1 MTTKLKWGIIT
12 TGWIARKF
20 ATDLLQS
27 KTGRLVAVGAR
38 KLVDAEKFARD
49 FGGDKCGSLGGD
61 KCSSLGGARAHGSYE
76 ALLADSEVQAVYI
89 GTPHP
94 LHKEWAIKAVQAGKH
109 VLCEKPLTM
118 SRADTEGIVDAA
130 RKHNV
135 LLMEAY
141 MYRFHPQTLK
151 IVELV
156 RGGAIGELRLIRAS
170 FNVMCNFDPEH
181 RMFKKS
187 LGGGAILDL
196 GCYPVS
202 FARHIAGVSAGKAFV
217 EPVEFHGAGH
227 IHSDVGTDDFATAV
241 AKFPGGIS
249 AELSCGSLVLNDNSA
264 QIYGT
269 KGWIDVPNPFI
280 PGLEGKAEKIFLH
293 RAGSR
298 NPEKISIKSPGV
310 GLYAYEA
317 DAVAAAVAR
326 GDREVPLVTWAD
338 MLGNAAIIDAWLAAV
353 GVKYN

>member
-1 MTTKLKWGIIT
+1 MTVKLNWGIIT

-20 ATDLLQS
+20 VTDLLQS
-27 KTGRLVAVGAR
+27 KTGRFVAVGAR
-38 KLVDAEKFARD
+38 KLADAEKFARD
-49 FGGDKCGSLGGD
+49 FGGDKCGSLGG
-61 KCSSLGGARAHGSYE
+61 AHAHGSYE
-76 ALLADSEVQAVYI
+76 ALLADPEVQAVYI

-94 LHKEWAIKAVQAGKH
+94 LHQEWAIKAAQAGKH
-109 VLCEKPLTM
+109 ILCEKPLTLN
-118 SRADTEGIVDAA
+118 RAATELIIEAA
-130 RKHNV
+130 KENNV

-141 MYRFHPQTLK
+141 MYRFHPQTRK

-156 RGGAIGELRLIRAS
+156 RSGIVGELRLIRAS

-202 FARHIAGVSAGKAFV
+202 FSRHIAGAAQGKAFV
-217 EPVEFHGAGH
+217 EPVKFHGTGR
-227 IHSDVGTDDFATAV
+227 IHPAVGTDDFATAV

-249 AELSCGSLVLNDNSA
+249 AELSCGSLVLNDHSA

-269 KGWIDVPNPFI
+269 KGWIDVPNPFT
-280 PGLEGKAEKIFLH
+280 PGLEGRTEEILVH
-293 RAGSR
+293 HGGDST
-298 NPEKISIKSPGV
+298 PEKIVITSPGV

-317 DAVAAAVAR
+317 DAIGEAIAL
-326 GDREVPLVTWAD
+326 GEREVPLVTWAD
-338 MLGNAAIIDAWLAAV
+338 TLGNAAVIDAWLAAV
-353 GVKYN
+353 GVKYD